1 MAILDFLKKLKFPKF
16 EDDFIQDDFEKELEG
31 ASGFYGAKIVYDP
44 FKGSEILPDQE
55 DQKEWDKNT
64 DPADPASGVMWINR

>member
-1 MAILDFLKKLKFPKF
+1 LIADIIHIKRN
-16 EDDFIQDDFEKELEG
+16 
-31 ASGFYGAKIVYDP
+31 GFYGAKIFYDP

-64 DPADPASGVMWINR
+64 YPADPASGIMWINL